1 MISPLMTINHRIS
14 KKMDTELILKRKER
28 KNVKSTDQRD
38 KRLCQ
43 GSSAELEDLRRWLH
57 RELGSFHH
65 HLVLPSILQP
75 SPYNNQIYCTIA

>member
-1 MISPLMTINHRIS
+1 MTINPRIS

-43 GSSAELEDLRRWLH
+43 GSSAELEDLRR
-57 RELGSFHH
+57 
-65 HLVLPSILQP
+65 
-75 SPYNNQIYCTIA
+75 